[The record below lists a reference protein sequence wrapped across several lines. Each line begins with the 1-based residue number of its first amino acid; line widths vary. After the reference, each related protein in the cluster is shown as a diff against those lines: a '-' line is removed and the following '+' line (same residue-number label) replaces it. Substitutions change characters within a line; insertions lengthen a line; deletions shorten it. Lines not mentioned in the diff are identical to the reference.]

1 MPTRSSDEEAQG
13 LSPRAAMLRLIR
25 GLSVSRALWVAAKLG
40 IADLLEDGPRAGA
53 ELAGATG
60 TQAWA
65 LSRVL
70 RALCSVGVFSQDDAG
85 RFALTPLGATLRS
98 RAPESAR
105 AWATAMLGGEHY
117 QAWSDLMHSVR
128 TGEIAFDHLF
138 GQDVWSYRAQHPE
151 HARIFDESMANLSGP
166 FAESLLAAYDF
177 AGCSRVVDVGGGD
190 GTLVEALLRATP
202 ALRAVVLD
210 LPHVAAKA
218 TQRLHTAGLGARCEV
233 IGGSMFDSVP
243 AGADAY
249 ILSRILHDWAAERAA
264 TILGNC
270 RRAMSGGSALL
281 IIERLLPD
289 QVHRSLASEAVTCS
303 DLTMMVMNGG
313 RERTEGEFR
322 GLLEAAGLSHAR
334 TIVTAGEYSIIEAL
348 PA

>member
-1 MPTRSSDEEAQG
+1 MTTRSSDEEPQG
-13 LSPRAAMLRLIR
+13 PSPRAAMLRLIR

-40 IADLLEDGPRAGA
+40 IADLIEDGPRAGA

-60 TQAWA
+60 THAWA
-65 LSRVL
+65 LTRVL

-98 RAPESAR
+98 SAPDSAR

-117 QAWSDLMHSVR
+117 QAWSGLMHSVR
-128 TGEIAFDHLF
+128 TGETAFDHLF

-151 HARIFDESMANLSGP
+151 HARIFDESMANLAGP
-166 FAESLLAAYDF
+166 FAMSLLTAYDF
-177 AGCSRVVDVGGGD
+177 AACRRVVDVGGGD

-202 ALRAVVLD
+202 ALSAVVLD

-218 TQRLHTAGLGARCEV
+218 TQRLHTARLGVRCEV
-233 IGGSMFDSVP
+233 IGASMLDSVP
-243 AGADAY
+243 AGADTY
-249 ILSRILHDWAAERAA
+249 ILSRILHDWGPERAA
-264 TILGNC
+264 TILRNC
-270 RRAMSGGSALL
+270 RRAMPAGSALL

-289 QVHRSLASEAVTCS
+289 QVDRSLASEAVTCS

-313 RERTEGEFR
+313 RERTEAEFR
-322 GLLEAAGLSHAR
+322 GLLEAAGLRHAR
-334 TIVTAGEYSIIEAL
+334 TIVTAGEYSIIEAR